1 MRRAAIL
8 AVLCAGLAGCGGS
21 PGDILGLG
29 ISGGEQRQTVHMHV
43 EENGRASCNTRP
55 LHQLSSQQILNAR
68 NIVRDAQP
76 FTKVGAHFGSSRA
89 NQRTFELRT
98 PDGTVDWTEAA
109 VGVPP
114 VLSQAELLALQMEQQ
129 LC

>member
-1 MRRAAIL
+1 MKRAAIL
-8 AVLCAGLAGCGGS
+8 AVLCACLAGCGGS

-43 EENGRASCNTRP
+43 EENGRASCNTGP
-55 LHQLSSQQILNAR
+55 LHQLTSQQILDAR
-68 NIVRDAQP
+68 NIVRDAKP
-76 FTKVGAHFGSSRA
+76 FTKSGVHFGSARP

-114 VLSQAELLALQMEQQ
+114 VLSQAELLAVQMEQQ